1 MQFINIIYTNQQI
14 FHSIIFLLKNVILI
28 IRVLKPSA
36 ISNQWRPLESCW
48 VKTTFLSDEQHL
60 IFYFLRTREGHMPTI
75 TESREDCCQDNLHQA
90 NLIET
95 ATDRNRVVESPA
107 MVDLAYLIAG
117 LVTTTQFRLV
127 HRMLQGVEHTDPTE
141 WSTSHLSIRD
151 KLYQLFYERLILQE
165 VVFHFQSAPQH
176 FIFRRLRHISF
187 SNGYA
192 TFHFIDGM
200 GFILKWS

>member
-1 MQFINIIYTNQQI
+1 MNDIWFPTFWGQGKVT
-14 FHSIIFLLKNVILI
+14 S
-28 IRVLKPSA
+28 PP
-36 ISNQWRPLESCW
+36 WRQS
-48 VKTTFLSDEQHL
+48 
-60 IFYFLRTREGHMPTI
+60 G
-75 TESREDCCQDNLHQA
+75 EDCCRDHPHQA
-90 NLIET
+90 SLIET
-95 ATDRNRVVESPA
+95 VVDRNRVEISVIA
-107 MVDLAYLIAG
+107 DLAYSIAG

-187 SNGYA
+187 SNGSA